1 MGLTFE
7 WDEVKAQTNVKKHHV
22 TFEEART
29 VFYDPLSIT
38 IPDPRHSAHEARFV
52 DVGCS
57 ARGRI
62 LVVVYT
68 ERGERIRII
77 SCRSATRSERKAY
90 EENSA

>member
-7 WDEVKAQTNVKKHHV
+7 WDEAKAKANVRKHRI

-38 IPDPRHSAHEARFV
+38 IPDPQHSGHEARFV

-57 ARGRI
+57 SRGKV

-68 ERGERIRII
+68 ERGGHIRMI
-77 SCRSATRSERKAY
+77 SCRSATRSERKVY
-90 EENSA
+90 EENSL

>member
-1 MGLTFE
+1 LT
-7 WDEVKAQTNVKKHHV
+7 TVKKRALCVTAPVRKHHI

-38 IPDPRHSAHEARFV
+38 VPDPQHSGREARFV

-57 ARGRI
+57 SRGKV

-68 ERGERIRII
+68 ERSRRIRII
-77 SCRSATRSERKAY
+77 SCRSATRSERKVY
-90 EENSA
+90 EESDL